1 MSNVNRRSV
10 AQSLA
15 KIDLEQIGRGD
26 DRAVRNAF
34 QLLQRAL
41 NDILTDASL
50 PNRWVQ
56 VPFDATAFTATT
68 GTAPLWT
75 LQAADQFEFSY
86 MRDGDTLLVHFF
98 ADDTTVANGGG
109 AAVTALNVR
118 IPGGYRTAG
127 THQQMGWAYV
137 IDPALGIE
145 IPAKVEVDSTG
156 VFANSLMR
164 VTILG
169 GAAFANGVNTTTVR
183 FVIAFRIA
191 SPALS

>member
-1 MSNVNRRSV
+1 MSNVNRRAV
-10 AQSLA
+10 AKSLA
-15 KIDLEQIGRGD
+15 SIDLEQIGRGD
-26 DRAVRNAF
+26 PVAIHNAF
-34 QLLQRAL
+34 QIIQRTINDAL
-41 NDILTDASL
+41 IDASL
-50 PNRWVQ
+50 PSRWIR

-68 GTAPLWT
+68 GTAPVWT

-118 IPGGYRTAG
+118 IPGGYQTAG

-156 VFANSLMR
+156 VFGPTLMR

-191 SPALS
+191 PPALA